1 MKSPYFFGEK
11 TELEK
16 GKYKTSEKHFIMS
29 KRKEVPL
36 LPPQKKKKKEREKER
51 QEGRKAGRKEE
62 RGDLSKGY
70 RSQSKIAEWSN
81 LEQCE

>member
-16 GKYKTSEKHFIMS
+16 GKYKTSEKNFIMS

-36 LPPQKKKKKEREKER
+36 LPPQKKKKKKQNEKER
-51 QEGRKAGRKEE
+51 KEGRKAGRKEE
-62 RGDLSKGY
+62 RGDLSEGY
-70 RSQSKIAEWSN
+70 RSQSKS
-81 LEQCE
+81 LSGQT

>member
-36 LPPQKKKKKEREKER
+36 LPPQKKKKAKRERK
-51 QEGRKAGRKEE
+51 EGREEGREE
-62 RGDLSKGY
+62 RREGGFI
-70 RSQSKIAEWSN
+70 RRIQEPI
-81 LEQCE
+81 

>member
-16 GKYKTSEKHFIMS
+16 GKYKTSEKNFIMS

-36 LPPQKKKKKEREKER
+36 LPPQKKKKKAKRERK
-51 QEGRKAGRKEE
+51 EGREEGREE
-62 RGDLSKGY
+62 RRGGGFV
-70 RSQSKIAEWSN
+70 RRIQEPI
-81 LEQCE
+81 

>member
-36 LPPQKKKKKEREKER
+36 LPPQKKKKSKTRKK
-51 QEGRKAGRKEE
+51 GRKGGRQGGKK
-62 RGDLSKGY
+62 RGGIYQKDTGANLN
-70 RSQSKIAEWSN
+70 RSVVKPRTI
-81 LEQCE
+81 

>member
-36 LPPQKKKKKEREKER
+36 LPPQKKKKKQNEKER
-51 QEGRKAGRKEE
+51 KEGRKAGRKEE
-62 RGDLSKGY
+62 RGDLSEGY
-70 RSQSKIAEWSN
+70 RSQSKS
-81 LEQCE
+81 LSGQT